1 MVDEFIPHAPGTCPH
16 DYEKDIH
23 EGDSCF
29 TATIDKQQWTGYYL
43 GKGVYVLRYCPKAPA
58 RLTYTISSSIKQLN
72 GLHGSFVVDD
82 VWPGKPHADDYQLG
96 ANWYSDRSDRTL
108 YEGKW
113 QGAKTQRQWRKDILE
128 DWARRWY
135 WLED

>member
-1 MVDEFIPHAPGTCPH
+1 
-16 DYEKDIH
+16 
-23 EGDSCF
+23 
-29 TATIDKQQWTGYYL
+29 
-43 GKGVYVLRYCPKAPA
+43 VLRYCPKAPA
-58 RLTYTISSSIKQLN
+58 KLTYTISSSIKQLN

-82 VWPGKPHADDYQLG
+82 VWPGKPDVADYPLG
-96 ANWYSDRSDRTL
+96 VNWYSDHSDHTL